1 MKLASM
7 HGIFKG
13 GIIRS
18 VGTIRKDLM
27 EETEEGKGCWQMGVE
42 MGGHC
47 WQGRERRGC
56 RGGLNVSFLAFT
68 ATAWLQGFNLWSEN

>member
-1 MKLASM
+1 
-7 HGIFKG
+7 
-13 GIIRS
+13 
-18 VGTIRKDLM
+18 
-27 EETEEGKGCWQMGVE
+27 MGVE